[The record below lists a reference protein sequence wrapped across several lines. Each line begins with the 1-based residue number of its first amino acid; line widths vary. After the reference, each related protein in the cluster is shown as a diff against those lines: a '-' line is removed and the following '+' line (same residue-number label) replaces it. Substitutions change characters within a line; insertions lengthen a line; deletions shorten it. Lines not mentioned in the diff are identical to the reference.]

1 MWIILCQ
8 KGVVLSR
15 IKRTNDE
22 LKADRPTLDEVKQI
36 PRLPISI
43 LVEDVRSVHNVG
55 SIFRSADG
63 FGAEKIYLT
72 GYTAFP
78 PREDLHKTALGAEEA
93 VPWQHFENSLDAAK
107 SIKAQGIKLIL
118 LEQTTTSVDIYSIS
132 EAEFPICFIVGNEV
146 TGVSE
151 GLSAM
156 ADIHVEIPMRGV
168 KQSLNV
174 SVATGVVGYELARR
188 CAKSSC

>member
-1 MWIILCQ
+1 MILAQ
-8 KGVVLSR
+8 LGILLSR

-78 PREDLHKTALGAEEA
+78 PREDLHKTALGAEAA
-93 VPWQHFENSLDAAK
+93 VPWEHFENSVDAAK
-107 SIKAQGIKLIL
+107 AIKAHGIKLVL

-132 EAEFPICFIVGNEV
+132 ESEFPICFIVGNEV

-151 GLSAM
+151 ALSTM
-156 ADIHVEIPMRGV
+156 ADLHVEVPMRGV

-174 SVATGVVGYELARR
+174 SVATGVVGYELARL
-188 CAKSSC
+188 CVKNNY